1 MMRSLMEIDTLGMP
15 GIAHVTILE
24 ESLRNQRTLPL
35 RGLAVRDCQP
45 GELAGNSKLQLHLRA
60 KSASCSLSAS
70 EHNDYVED

>member
-15 GIAHVTILE
+15 GIACYCTRIE

-45 GELAGNSKLQLHLRA
+45 GNSNLQLHLRA